1 MKPYL
6 PVFFRRLLCCGLIL
20 CALAPSLLSAAEKN
34 EKAEKTA
41 AGKNKEQ
48 QYVQINFPDIDLNIL
63 ISLISQMTGKNFIV
77 DPAVKGKVTIISPE
91 KILVEDA
98 YKVFE
103 SVLEVHGFATVPSG
117 SVIKIIPA
125 VQARSKSI
133 PTVRNGESSLTD
145 DKIVTRIIPIEHS
158 TPDEIRKLIA
168 PLISKTS
175 VVLPHEQSGLLIM
188 TDALSNINRLLE
200 IIKAVD
206 VPATGEELE
215 VIPLKYASAETIGK
229 SIGQMFIQTA
239 GVRRPGMP
247 GSGPGQ
253 NIKIIPY
260 ERTNSLIVFAPRP
273 QIEKLKGLLAQL
285 DTEVTTEGGN
295 IHVYYLQHAN
305 AEEIVKVLTSLPTS
319 KQGKE
324 TDNSK
329 IVQPRQVEEP
339 QLQQRPEQPKAAAQ
353 PVASA
358 QLSADIKITADPETN
373 ALIVTAAQE
382 EYMALEEVIKQLDIP
397 RRMVYLEALI
407 MEVSIDK
414 QFEIG
419 AEWGGL
425 GDIHD
430 ETGTLGAGF
439 SKNSFNLINGI
450 SKGTAGMASGAT
462 FGILKKGVKIG
473 SAYFPNIGAVVN
485 AFQKDS
491 DINIIATPQ
500 ILTTD
505 NKEANITVGENVPY
519 ITSKNSSSSGS
530 SQDYTNYEYKDVGT
544 TLKITPQIN
553 QANLLRLD
561 IGVEVTRLK
570 SEAGVATPTTYKR
583 SAATTVVVHNQ
594 EIVVIGGMIGQDA
607 TSGDYKVPLLG
618 DVPVLGW
625 LFKTHENSARKTNMF
640 IFIAPRIVDSAP
652 ELADLYYKKRDKM
665 EEVKKGAGQV
675 PEQLLKTGGNLEHAY
690 ALMDRGF
697 AKLRDKEYKDARK
710 YFQQALQNAP
720 ENPYALINLGE
731 VYAQEGDGSKAA
743 ETYQQV
749 IDLAGRSAAAESDE
763 ALLKAAR
770 ARLRDLRQREKA
782 PQQEQ
787 AVPKE
792 PEKTPEQSK
801 DSTPKAEPLKDT
813 QENSVQQE
821 KTAPKEQEKNPEQS
835 KESAKKAEPLEDTPK
850 KEASAPENKGTAKEK
865 TAGQGRKPEQKK

>member
-1 MKPYL
+1 MT
-6 PVFFRRLLCCGLIL
+6 
-20 CALAPSLLSAAEKN
+20 AAEQNDK
-34 EKAEKTA
+34 KGGGRPAIEKT
-41 AGKNKEQ
+41 GKADGKQ

-63 ISLISQMTGKNFIV
+63 INLISQMTGRNFIV

-91 KILVEDA
+91 KISIEDA
-98 YKVFE
+98 YRVFE

-117 SVIKIIPA
+117 SVTKIVPA

-133 PTVRNGESSLTD
+133 PTVLKGETSLTD
-145 DKIVTRIIPIEHS
+145 DKIVTRIIPIKHS
-158 TPDEIRKLIA
+158 TPEEMRKLIA

-175 VVLPHEQSGLLIM
+175 VVIPHEQSGLLII

-200 IIKAVD
+200 IITAVD
-206 VPATGEELE
+206 VPTAGEVLE
-215 VIPLKYASAETIGK
+215 IIPLKYASAESIGR
-229 SIGQMFIQTA
+229 SIGQLFMQTA
-239 GVRRPGMP
+239 NAKRPGAAA
-247 GSGPGQ
+247 GAAAQ
-253 NIKIIPY
+253 NVKIIPY
-260 ERTNSLIVFAPRP
+260 ERTNSLIVFAAKE
-273 QIEKLKGLLAQL
+273 QIEKLKSLLVQL
-285 DTEVTTEGGN
+285 DTEVTAAGGN

-305 AEEIVKVLTSLPTS
+305 AEEMVKVLTSLPTS

-324 TDNSK
+324 SENSK
-329 IVQPRQVEEP
+329 IVQPKTEEAQSLSP
-339 QLQQRPEQPKAAAQ
+339 RAEQQPAKMAATAQ
-353 PVASA
+353 SSSSVASA

-373 ALIVTAAQE
+373 ALIITASQE
-382 EYMALEEVIKQLDIP
+382 DYNALQDVIKQLDIP

-407 MEVSIDK
+407 MEVSVDR

-425 GDIHD
+425 GSVQD
-430 ETGTLGAGF
+430 ETGTLGGGF
-439 SKNSFNLINGI
+439 TKSSFNLINGI
-450 SKGTAGMASGAT
+450 SKGTAGGMASGAT
-462 FGILKKGVKIG
+462 LGILKKGVKIG
-473 SAYFPNIGAVVN
+473 GAYFPNLGAVVN

-553 QANLLRLD
+553 QANLLRLA

-665 EEVKKGAGQV
+665 EEVKPGAGKV
-675 PEQLLKTGGNLEHAY
+675 PEQMLKSDRDMDHAY

-697 AKLRDKEYKDARK
+697 AKLREKDYTEAKK

-720 ENPYALINLGE
+720 DNPYALINLGE
-731 VYAQEGDGSKAA
+731 IYAQEGNSGKAA
-743 ETYQQV
+743 ESCQKV
-749 IDLAGRSAAAESDE
+749 IDLAGGTETDA

-770 ARLRDLRQREKA
+770 ARLRELRQQEKS
-782 PQQEQ
+782 PPVQQNTETAATKQ
-787 AVPKE
+787 AATSEPDKE
-792 PEKTPEQSK
+792 PE
-801 DSTPKAEPLKDT
+801 
-813 QENSVQQE
+813 
-821 KTAPKEQEKNPEQS
+821 
-835 KESAKKAEPLEDTPK
+835 KKAEPLPK
-850 KEASAPENKGTAKEK
+850 QEK
-865 TAGQGRKPEQKK
+865 KAEGKPERKK